1 MDVQGD
7 PYSTLGI
14 TPEAS
19 LNEIRSAYRRL
30 VKLYHPDTAGERAL
44 SRFLAIQA
52 AYERLVDGEGRLRSA
67 GGDPWRPG
75 PKARRA
81 SRDAWR
87 ATRRSGTRTSGGSA
101 AAGAR
106 SGSAT

>member
-7 PYSTLGI
+7 PYRTLGV

-30 VKLYHPDTAGERAL
+30 VKLYHPDAAGERAL

-52 AYERLVDGEGRLRSA
+52 GSGRPA
-67 GGDPWRPG
+67 GTRGDRG
-75 PKARRA
+75 PRRGGPRGTRGGRRVARGRGPAADRRRA
-81 SRDAWR
+81 ARGR
-87 ATRRSGTRTSGGSA
+87 GPRR
-101 AAGAR
+101 
-106 SGSAT
+106 